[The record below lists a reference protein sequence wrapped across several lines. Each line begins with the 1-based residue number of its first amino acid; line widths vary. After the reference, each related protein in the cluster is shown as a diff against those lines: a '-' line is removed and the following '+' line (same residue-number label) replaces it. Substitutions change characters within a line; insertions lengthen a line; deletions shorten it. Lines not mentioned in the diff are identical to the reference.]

1 MTAKS
6 TRTIGRRTI
15 LRGLGAA
22 ATLAAPAIL
31 PAHAQGAWP
40 NKPVKLILPYA
51 PGGAT
56 DLMAR
61 PWAEKL
67 QQAFGQPFII
77 DNRGGAG
84 GAIGTEAAAKAT
96 PDGYTYLF
104 TPGAT
109 LSILPQLRKTAYDP
123 MKDFV
128 PVGRVGDL
136 VCGFTARP
144 DVGVKNIPE
153 LVALAK
159 KSPGKIAFGSAGLGT
174 YTQLRIET
182 LKLRA
187 GVDILHVPYR
197 GSADALNDLL
207 AGNVQ
212 LMNEINVIPHVKA
225 GKLVLLNVNYPTRHP
240 DFPNV
245 QTLTEAGYPDS
256 DVSIWYSIQAPVGTP
271 KEILQVLNGKINEI
285 SATPDMIAKMREINV
300 VVPQQDLDGL
310 RKYREADW
318 VTNGGLIKAAKI
330 TLD

>member
-1 MTAKS
+1 LAGTAV
-6 TRTIGRRTI
+6 
-15 LRGLGAA
+15 
-22 ATLAAPAIL
+22 LAAPGIL
-31 PAHAQGAWP
+31 RAQGTWP

-67 QQAFGQPFII
+67 QQALGQPFVI

-84 GAIGTEAAAKAT
+84 GAIGTEAAAKSA

-136 VCGFTARP
+136 VCGFTIRP
-144 DVGVKNIPE
+144 DVGPKDIPE
-153 LVALAK
+153 LVAYAK
-159 KSPGKIAFGSAGLGT
+159 KNPGKLAFGSAGLGT
-174 YTQLRIET
+174 YTQLRLET

-187 GVDILHVPYR
+187 GIDILHVPYR

-240 DFPNV
+240 DFPSV
-245 QTLTEAGYPDS
+245 QTLTEAGYPNS
-256 DVSIWYSIQAPVGTP
+256 DVSIWYSIQAPTGTP
-271 KEILQVLNGKINEI
+271 KEILQMLNAKINEI

-310 RKYREADW
+310 LKYRETDW
-318 VTNGGLIKAAKI
+318 ATNGGLIKAAKI